1 MIRSLWSAAS
11 GMLAQQMNVDTI
23 SNNLANVNTPGF
35 KKSRVEFEDLLY
47 QVIRPP
53 QQVGT
58 GQGTRT
64 LAGLDVGLGVRP
76 VATLRQFSP
85 GNLQPTD
92 NPNDFAVRGDGFFIV
107 TDGTSKF
114 YARAGNFGLDGQGN
128 LTTPEGYKVLGASG
142 SPIRIDL
149 SQTMAA
155 KATTKVTLGGVLS
168 SNTPI
173 QPDPGSTFD
182 LAFGVTDS
190 RGGPQSI
197 TLTFTHTAAN
207 TWTVANGTA
216 TATVTI
222 DATTGKPTGTTSLSV
237 TYTPSYTGATA
248 QTVAFDLSQIVS
260 NAAPTDLNVASQDG
274 AQAGKVGGYAVG
286 PDGTVT
292 LAFTNGQTQDVAQI
306 GLANFSNPAGLS
318 AVGQNLYQQTAASG
332 TAQTGKPGSSQFG
345 TLAQSVLET
354 SNVQVVEE
362 MVNLIVAQRA
372 YEISSK
378 AVQSSDEML
387 GIANGLRR

>member
-23 SNNLANVNTPGF
+23 ANNLANVNTPGF
-35 KKSRVEFEDLLY
+35 KKSRLEFEDLLY

-58 GQGTRT
+58 GRDSRT
-64 LAGLDVGLGVRP
+64 APGLDVGLGVRP

-92 NPNDFAVRGDGFFIV
+92 NPNDFAIRGEGFFVV

-114 YARAGNFGLDGQGN
+114 YTRAGNFQLDGAGN
-128 LTTPEGYKVLGASG
+128 LVTPEGYKLLSATGQ
-142 SPIRIDL
+142 PIRIDL
-149 SQTMAA
+149 GQTMAA
-155 KATTKVTLGGVLS
+155 KPTTKVTLGGIIS
-168 SNTPI
+168 SNTPL
-173 QPDPGSTFD
+173 QPDPGSSFT
-182 LAFGVTDS
+182 LGFGITDS

-197 TLTFTHTAAN
+197 NLTFTHTAAN
-207 TWTVANGTA
+207 TWTVSNGTA
-216 TATVTI
+216 TTTLTI
-222 DATTGKPTGTTSLSV
+222 DPTTGKPTGTASLSV
-237 TYTPSYTGATA
+237 TYTPAYTGATA
-248 QTVAFDLSQIVS
+248 QTVAFDLSQLVS
-260 NAAPTDLNVASQDG
+260 NTQPTDVNVVTQDG
-274 AQAGKVGGYAVG
+274 ASAGKVDGYSVG

-292 LAFTNGQTQDVAQI
+292 LTFTNGQTQQGSQI
-306 GLANFSNPAGLS
+306 GLARFTNSAGLL
-318 AVGQNLYQQTAASG
+318 AVGQNLYQETATSG
-332 TAQTGKPGSSQFG
+332 KAQSGKPGTNPFG
-345 TLAQSVLET
+345 TLAQSALET

-372 YEISSK
+372 YEINSK